1 MDDIILIGDDTV
13 EMARLKKSLVDE
25 FGIKDLG
32 SLKYFIGME
41 ITRSKEGIVVNQRKY
56 ILNLLED
63 ICMSGC
69 RPVDPHVKLGDS

>member
-1 MDDIILIGDDTV
+1 MNDIILIGDNTV

-41 ITRSKEGIVVNQRKY
+41 ITRSKEGIV
-56 ILNLLED
+56 
-63 ICMSGC
+63 S
-69 RPVDPHVKLGDS
+69 VKGNIY